1 MSRSRFAAWFERNPG
16 LAVGAALAVPLAI
29 GVLLIALVT
38 RSARLVSWITLPVAI
53 VAALALFLWWLT
65 AWLVPR
71 VQSRP
76 RWAAA
81 LHRLSV
87 LLTVAVWSLVAW
99 GFWELDV
106 LGDRSLVLLIQWML
120 LPTFRP
126 EFWGAKSARSA
137 PR

>member
-29 GVLLIALVT
+29 GLLLIALVT

-71 VQSRP
+71 VQARP

-81 LHRLSV
+81 LRRSGV
-87 LLTVAVWSLVAW
+87 LLMAAIWAAVAW
-99 GFWELDV
+99 GFWELDDF
-106 LGDRSLVLLIQWML
+106 GDAPPTILIQLCL

-126 EFWGAKSARSA
+126 DFWGAKSARSA

>member
-29 GVLLIALVT
+29 GLLLIALVT
-38 RSARLVSWITLPVAI
+38 RSARLVSWLTLPVAI
-53 VAALALFLWWLT
+53 VAVLALFLWWLT

-81 LHRLSV
+81 LRRIGV
-87 LLTVAVWSLVAW
+87 LLTAAVWAAVAW
-99 GFWELDV
+99 CFWELDDF
-106 LGDRSLVLLIQWML
+106 GETFPIFLIQFCL
-120 LPTFRP
+120 LPSFRP
-126 EFWGAKSARSA
+126 ELWGAKSARAA
-137 PR
+137 PS